1 MKTVGVYGSPRK
13 GGNTDALLD
22 SALKG
27 VQSKGGDI
35 KKIYVRDLKISGC
48 RSCYGCEKTGIC
60 IVKDDMQEI
69 YPLLD
74 EADAVIVAS
83 PIFFYGVTSQIK
95 SLIDRGQ
102 AMWARKRLN
111 KKNVKD
117 RSLVKRKGYLIAVG
131 ATKGKNLFEC
141 ATLVAKYFFDALDMS
156 YEAGLFF
163 RGMESIDAAKKN
175 PEALQ
180 QAYEFGKKLTFRAKG

>member
-13 GGNTDALLD
+13 GGNTDAILD

-27 VQSKGGDI
+27 VKSRGGSI
-35 KKIYVRDLKISGC
+35 EKIYVRDLKISGC

-74 EADAVIVAS
+74 EADAVILAS
-83 PIFFYGVTSQIK
+83 PIFFYGMTSQIK

-117 RSLVKRKGYLIAVG
+117 GSLIKGKGYLIAVG

-156 YEAGLFF
+156 YEDGLFF
-163 RGMESIDAAKKN
+163 RGMESIDAAKKS

>member
-1 MKTVGVYGSPRK
+1 MKTVGIYGSPRK
-13 GGNTDALLD
+13 GGNTDELLD

-27 VQSKGGDI
+27 VQSEGGDVNS
-35 KKIYVRDLKISGC
+35 IYVRDLKISGC
-48 RSCYGCEKTGIC
+48 RGCDGCEKTGIC

-74 EADAVIVAS
+74 DADSVILAS
-83 PIFFYGVTSQIK
+83 PIFFYGMTSQIK

-111 KKNVKD
+111 KKNEKGG
-117 RSLVKRKGYLIAVG
+117 SANKRKGYLIAIG
-131 ATKGKNLFEC
+131 ATKGENLFEC
-141 ATLVAKYFFDALDMS
+141 ARLVAKYFFDALDMS
-156 YEAGLFF
+156 YEDDLFF

-175 PEALQ
+175 SEAIQ
-180 QAYEFGKKLTFRAKG
+180 QAYEFGKKINF

>member
-27 VQSKGGDI
+27 VQSTGGGI

-48 RSCYGCEKTGIC
+48 SSCYGCEKTGIC
-60 IVKDDMQEI
+60 IIKDDMQEI

-74 EADAVIVAS
+74 EADAVILAS
-83 PIFFYGVTSQIK
+83 PIFFYGMTSQIK

-117 RSLVKRKGYLIAVG
+117 GSLIKGKGYLIAVG

-156 YEAGLFF
+156 YEDGLFF
-163 RGMESIDAAKKN
+163 RGMESIDAAKKS

>member
-1 MKTVGVYGSPRK
+1 MKAVGIYGSPRK

-27 VQSKGGDI
+27 IQLKGGNI
-35 KKIYVRDLKISGC
+35 ERVYVRDLKISGC

-74 EADAVIVAS
+74 EADAVILAS

-102 AMWARKRLN
+102 AMWARKSLSR
-111 KKNVKD
+111 KNVKD
-117 RSLVKRKGYLIAVG
+117 GSINKRKGYLIAVG

-141 ATLVAKYFFDALDMS
+141 AKLVAKYFFDALDMS
-156 YEAGLFF
+156 YEDALFF
-163 RGMESIDAAKKN
+163 RGMESIDSAKQN

-180 QAYEFGKKLTFRAKG
+180 HAHEFGKKLTLRVKG

>member
-117 RSLVKRKGYLIAVG
+117 RSLIKGKGYLIAVG

>member
-27 VQSKGGDI
+27 VQSKGGGI
-35 KKIYVRDLKISGC
+35 EKIYVRDLKISGC

-74 EADAVIVAS
+74 EADAVILAS

-117 RSLVKRKGYLIAVG
+117 GSLIKGKGYLIAVG

-141 ATLVAKYFFDALDMS
+141 ATLVAKYFFDALDMR
-156 YEAGLFF
+156 YEDGLFF

-180 QAYEFGKKLTFRAKG
+180 QAYEFGKNIKP